1 MKSQN
6 TPWLMLASLYIT
18 QYIGI
23 AFILSAATAIL
34 RQQGVALDE
43 LALLNLAV
51 LPMAGKV
58 IYAPIIDRY
67 TLSIQGQYRGWLLI
81 AQTGMMLLLIIS
93 GLIDFKQQFNLL
105 LLTFSVYV
113 LLMSIQDVA
122 VDGLSCKLFN
132 IKTRQLANSIQFSG
146 NLMGNVIGGGIILM
160 LYPWLNWQGSLWLLA
175 SLTCV
180 SIYQLMRFNEPHQ
193 LMKDN
198 SNSDLEPSSLK
209 SELIQFITHHK
220 PWFILLLLYPIG
232 STVGFALLNPL
243 LVDSGWALDEIGFV
257 SKIYGSIIGLFSA
270 AIAAPLMTWIGREKS
285 LISLIIAQ
293 AFALMMMIPLA
304 LGHTQQWLVY
314 SAVTAHFCCFPALLV
329 VTSTLMM
336 DKAAKTSYKATFFTL
351 QFSFASVFGFAYS
364 ALSMTLATQVGYS
377 LVVIIGSGLT
387 LAISLLIHFIL
398 LKNKKP
404 NHTVSLNPIKDNI

>member
-34 RQQGVALDE
+34 RQQGVALDK

-81 AQTGMMLLLIIS
+81 AQTGMTLLLIIS

-105 LLTFSVYV
+105 LLIFAAYV

-146 NLMGNVIGGGIILM
+146 NLMGNVMGGGIILM
-160 LYPWLNWQGSLWLLA
+160 LYPWLNWQGSLWFLA

-180 SIYQLMRFNEPHQ
+180 CIYQLTRFNEPQQ
-193 LMKDN
+193 LVKGN
-198 SNSDLEPSSLK
+198 SNDGLKSSLK
-209 SELIQFITHHK
+209 SELKPFIRHHK
-220 PWFILLLLYPIG
+220 HWFILLFLYPIG

-243 LVDSGWALDEIGFV
+243 LVDSGWALDKIGFV

-270 AIAAPLMTWIGREKS
+270 AIAAPLMTWIGREKA
-285 LISLIIAQ
+285 LISLITAQ

-336 DKAAKTSYKATFFTL
+336 DKAAETSYKATFFTL
-351 QFSFASVFGFAYS
+351 QFSFASVFGFTYS
-364 ALSMTLATQVGYS
+364 ALSMTLATQIGYS

-387 LAISLLIHFIL
+387 LIIALLSHLIL
-398 LKNKKP
+398 LQNNSL
-404 NHTVSLNPIKDNI
+404 NHTVPFNPTKDNT